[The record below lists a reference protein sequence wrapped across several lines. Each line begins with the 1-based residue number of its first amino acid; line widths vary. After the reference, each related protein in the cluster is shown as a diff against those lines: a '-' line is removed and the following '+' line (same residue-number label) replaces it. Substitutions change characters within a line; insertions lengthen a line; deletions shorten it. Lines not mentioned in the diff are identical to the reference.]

1 MLTLTQNTFSSIKNL
16 YCVCMFVHAYA
27 QLCLTLCDPR
37 DCSLPGSSLFMEF
50 SRQEY
55 WSRLPLP
62 IPGALSHSGIKP
74 ASPVPPASAG
84 QFFTT
89 AGFFTTASL
98 GTPYCMHYLKV
109 DRKKERKK
117 ASRDV
122 DNESQLSRQKREKQ
136 KDKERRGKWQK
147 D

>member
-16 YCVCMFVHAYA
+16 YCVCMCVHAYA

-89 AGFFTTASL
+89 DSL
-98 GTPYCMHYLKV
+98 GTPYCMHNLKV